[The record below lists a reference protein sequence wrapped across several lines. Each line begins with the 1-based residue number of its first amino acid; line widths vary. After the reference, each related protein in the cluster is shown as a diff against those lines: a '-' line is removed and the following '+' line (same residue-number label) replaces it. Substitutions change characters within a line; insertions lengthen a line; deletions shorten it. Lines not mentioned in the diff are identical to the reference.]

1 MSDAASLSGRVRIG
15 ISSWG
20 SLPGFYPPRI
30 KSGDKLAWYGR
41 SFDLVEVNVSFYR
54 VVPPHTYVQWI
65 DTTPDGFQFDVKAFQ
80 ELTHFSDPPPDETF
94 DAFRR
99 SYEPLREFDRLGC
112 VLFQFPPRFTNS
124 PASRAHLE
132 RVATEMAGDLCT
144 VEFRNYT
151 WLTPE
156 NAEGTFQLLR
166 QLGLVYAV
174 ADEPQFPQDTVPP
187 LVAVTNPHLAY
198 LRLHGRNADT
208 WYRDNGQWRY
218 DYDYPEPELE
228 AWKRTVMGLVEQV
241 ERVHVLFN
249 NNARGAGTKNA
260 LALAEMLGIK
270 RDVEPV
276 EVVTQPRLM

>member
-1 MSDAASLSGRVRIG
+1 VRIG

-30 KSGDKLAWYGR
+30 KAADKLAWYAR
-41 SFDLVEVNVSFYR
+41 FFDLVEVNVSFYR

-112 VLFQFPPRFTNS
+112 VLFQFPPRFTNTA
-124 PASRAHLE
+124 ASRAHLE
-132 RVATEMAGDLCT
+132 RVATEMAGDLCV

-156 NAEGTFQLLR
+156 SAEGTFQFLR

-187 LVAVTNPHLAY
+187 VVAVTSPDLAY

-208 WYRDNGQWRY
+208 WYRNNGQGRY
-218 DYDYPEPELE
+218 DYDYSAPELK
-228 AWKRTVMGLVEQV
+228 AWQRTVQGLAEQV
-241 ERVHVLFN
+241 ERMHVLFN

-260 LALAEMLGIK
+260 LTLAEMLGIA